1 MLLYRYLDRPD
12 ALTRSTDTRE
22 AELGA
27 VFDGYLGDWRWT
39 ATGEYSRTESETGT
53 GRGLAAEALEAGVL
67 AGDAGLNPFGDLAPF
82 VGGVRRD
89 TARSISQEAEAEVVL
104 NGTLRELPAG
114 GITSTFKVGVEHQS
128 LDSES
133 TRSGTFIERSQ
144 SRDEGSLQ
152 ASFDVPIADRDKG
165 VLPFIGDLS
174 ANLNLQYDELSDFGG
189 VHEIGAGL
197 NWSPVERLSLS
208 ANYSD
213 EGQAPSIQQLND
225 PFVATPNVPVFDFAT
240 GQTVEIIQITGG
252 VPDLDAE
259 QSRVLKLGVNWQPFA
274 ERDLRLNLA
283 YTRTATD
290 DEISSFPAITPD
302 LEAALPER
310 FVRDEDGN
318 LVSIDARPLNFSRR
332 EQQDVQW
339 GFNFS
344 RPFGKATPQAEG
356 GSDRGPGRGPGGPGG
371 QVRFGGPGG
380 PGGGGGRMRGSRG
393 AGMQPGQGMFNL
405 SLTHTWRVQD
415 EVVIRDGLE
424 PLDLLDGDSISG
436 SGGQS
441 RHEVQLQA
449 GLFKNGFGGFLNA
462 NWKSGTT
469 VEGDALGSPDLDFS
483 DRTTVNLFAFADL
496 SQRKSLVERF
506 PILQGARIGFGVQN
520 LFDDQTSVTSSDGAT
535 PINYQADYLDPQGRV
550 FRINLR
556 KILF

>member
-1 MLLYRYLDRPD
+1 M
-12 ALTRSTDTRE
+12 
-22 AELGA
+22 
-27 VFDGYLGDWRWT
+27 
-39 ATGEYSRTESETGT
+39 
-53 GRGLAAEALEAGVL
+53 
-67 AGDAGLNPFGDLAPF
+67 
-82 VGGVRRD
+82 
-89 TARSISQEAEAEVVL
+89 
-104 NGTLRELPAG
+104 
-114 GITSTFKVGVEHQS
+114 
-128 LDSES
+128 
-133 TRSGTFIERSQ
+133 
-144 SRDEGSLQ
+144 
-152 ASFDVPIADRDKG
+152 
-165 VLPFIGDLS
+165 
-174 ANLNLQYDELSDFGG
+174 
-189 VHEIGAGL
+189 
-197 NWSPVERLSLS
+197 
-208 ANYSD
+208 
-213 EGQAPSIQQLND
+213 
-225 PFVATPNVPVFDFAT
+225 
-240 GQTVEIIQITGG
+240 
-252 VPDLDAE
+252 
-259 QSRVLKLGVNWQPFA
+259 
-274 ERDLRLNLA
+274 
-283 YTRTATD
+283 
-290 DEISSFPAITPD
+290 
-302 LEAALPER
+302 
-310 FVRDEDGN
+310 
-318 LVSIDARPLNFSRR
+318 
-332 EQQDVQW
+332 
-339 GFNFS
+339 
-344 RPFGKATPQAEG
+344 
-356 GSDRGPGRGPGGPGG
+356 
-371 QVRFGGPGG
+371 RFGGPGG

-415 EVVIRDGLE
+415 EVVIRDGLA